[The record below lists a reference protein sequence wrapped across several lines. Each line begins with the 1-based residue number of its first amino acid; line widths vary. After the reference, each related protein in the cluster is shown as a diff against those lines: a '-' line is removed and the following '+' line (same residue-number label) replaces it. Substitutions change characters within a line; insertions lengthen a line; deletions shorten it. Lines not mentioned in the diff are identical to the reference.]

1 MKVKGVWAR
10 QRKKSEQASQSL
22 KNSQTSLND
31 NAYYQRI
38 IFFFFFFIPNVW
50 SIYPLFFIASYRPHS
65 ANLQAISQS
74 IVYRYDIRSIV
85 QMNER
90 FQLNSSIVYSCRL

>member
-38 IFFFFFFIPNVW
+38 IFFFFFLSPTFGQFIGYF
-50 SIYPLFFIASYRPHS
+50 SLLLIDHTLLIYKQFL
-65 ANLQAISQS
+65 SQS
-74 IVYRYDIRSIV
+74 FIGTISD
-85 QMNER
+85 
-90 FQLNSSIVYSCRL
+90 RLFK

>member
-38 IFFFFFFIPNVW
+38 IFFFFFFLSPTFGQFIGYF
-50 SIYPLFFIASYRPHS
+50 SLLLIDHTLLIYKQFL
-65 ANLQAISQS
+65 SQS
-74 IVYRYDIRSIV
+74 FIGTISD
-85 QMNER
+85 
-90 FQLNSSIVYSCRL
+90 RLFK

>member
-38 IFFFFFFIPNVW
+38 IFFFFF
-50 SIYPLFFIASYRPHS
+50 YPQRLVNLS
-65 ANLQAISQS
+65 AIFHCFLSTT
-74 IVYRYDIRSIV
+74 
-85 QMNER
+85 
-90 FQLNSSIVYSCRL
+90 LC